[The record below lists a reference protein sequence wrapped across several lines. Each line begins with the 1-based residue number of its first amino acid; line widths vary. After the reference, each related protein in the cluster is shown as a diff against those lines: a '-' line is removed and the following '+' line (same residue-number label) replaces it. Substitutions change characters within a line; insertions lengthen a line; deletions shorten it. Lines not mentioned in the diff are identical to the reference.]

1 MDYRSTSDLQVF
13 VLRGKHEH
21 RLQNFTQEL
30 SWTLFF
36 FFFAF
41 NLIKYHISYPDCL
54 QQLLGVTG
62 MGNDMRVQ

>member
-1 MDYRSTSDLQVF
+1 MSTDCKTSHRNF
-13 VLRGKHEH
+13 RG
-21 RLQNFTQEL
+21 LF
-30 SWTLFF
+30 FF